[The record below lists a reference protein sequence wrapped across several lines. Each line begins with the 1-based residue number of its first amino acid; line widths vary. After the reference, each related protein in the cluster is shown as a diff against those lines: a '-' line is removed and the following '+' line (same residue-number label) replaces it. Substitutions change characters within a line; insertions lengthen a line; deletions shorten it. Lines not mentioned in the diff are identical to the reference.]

1 MLDELKGQAVSANAR
16 TRISAGRERNEANA
30 RALGGKRQSVF
41 WRIRGDISPP
51 LTLVLMVLSL
61 VLPLLTWQF
70 LRTSGLV
77 NPIFLPS
84 IPSVV
89 NAGKEMLLNGQL
101 ESDTWVSVRRVGI
114 GFGLAMAV
122 SIPLGLSMG
131 SFRTINALFEPF
143 IGFVRYM
150 PATAFVT
157 LLIIWLGI
165 YEGPKIA
172 LIFIGTVFF
181 NTLMIANVVWQ
192 VPNELIRV
200 AQTLGAGNFS
210 VFRKVIFPHA
220 LPGIIDAARV
230 NLAAAWNLI
239 IVAELVAASEG
250 LGFRIVRAQ
259 KFLHTD
265 EIFAI
270 LLVIGAI
277 GFATDYGLRTIRNRV
292 SPWSQE

>member
-1 MLDELKGQAVSANAR
+1 M
-16 TRISAGRERNEANA
+16 T
-30 RALGGKRQSVF
+30 
-41 WRIRGDISPP
+41 
-51 LTLVLMVLSL
+51 LSL
-61 VLPLLTWQF
+61 VLPIGIWTVM
-70 LRTSGLV
+70 READLV

-84 IPSVV
+84 LAKVLSSLKDM
-89 NAGKEMLLNGQL
+89 AQSGQL
-101 ESDTWVSVRRVGI
+101 ESDTWASVRRVLI
-114 GFGLAMAV
+114 GFALALAV
-122 SIPLGLSMG
+122 SIPLGLGMG
-131 SFRTINALFEPF
+131 SFKTINALFEPF

-157 LLIIWLGI
+157 LLVIWFGI

-181 NTLMIANVVWQ
+181 NTVMIANVVWQ

-200 AQTLGAGNFS
+200 AQTLGAGNAS

-239 IVAELVAASEG
+239 IVAELVAADEG

-259 KFLHTD
+259 KFLRTE

-277 GFATDYGLRTIRNRV
+277 GFATDFGLRLMRNRV